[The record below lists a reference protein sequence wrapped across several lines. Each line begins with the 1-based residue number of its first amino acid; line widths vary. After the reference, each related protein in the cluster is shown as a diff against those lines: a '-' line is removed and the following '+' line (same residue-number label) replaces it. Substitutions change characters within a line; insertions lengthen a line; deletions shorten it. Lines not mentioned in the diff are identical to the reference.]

1 MTDTI
6 ATPQPAEP
14 RDPLT
19 LLQGELNF
27 DTLEAFRTAAFRSI
41 STVESLQDWLHNPQ
55 ATGTARSLVLWAM
68 GRHTDALPGLEA
80 EKGNPAIA
88 DCLARSYAALG
99 RVEDAKNVLGLRES
113 DPRQAFTWLQAV
125 ETELDVETLKNE
137 FQRCQSALRPT
148 DRAYVEGRIRELE
161 HDSEGA
167 IACYDQV
174 LGLEPNHKQALFR
187 LAINVDLRG
196 EDDEARELYE
206 RALMAPPV
214 NSACVINLGILYED
228 MGNYRRAMQCFDLA
242 LHANPDD
249 VRARMYR
256 RDAAAALNMYY
267 DEDQERR
274 DDKRNKLLR
283 TPINDFELSVRSRNC
298 LAKMNIRTLG
308 DLVKKTEAELLSYKN
323 FGETSLT
330 EIKEILKNKGLHLG
344 MTSDE
349 LMSRELGESIEPVAS
364 PEEMPDPHSPDPV
377 RRPITELDLSVRSRR
392 IVDLLKIRTIG
403 DLSNKTEAE
412 LLACPNFGQTSLN
425 EIKTKLD
432 EFGLSLRG

>member
-1 MTDTI
+1 M
-6 ATPQPAEP
+6 EP
-14 RDPLT
+14 PDPLS
-19 LLQGELNF
+19 LLRGDLNF
-27 DTLEAFRTAAFRSI
+27 ELLTDFRNRAFRSI
-41 STVESLQDWLHNPQ
+41 RTVEHLRDWLSGPE
-55 ATGTARSLVLWAM
+55 ASGTARSVVLWAL
-68 GRHTDALPGLEA
+68 GRHEDAIEGLA
-80 EKGNPAIA
+80 ELRSNPAVA
-88 DCLARSYAALG
+88 DCLARSYTALG
-99 RVEDAKNVLGLRES
+99 RIDEVEKVLTLRLT
-113 DPRQAFTWLQAV
+113 DPRQAFTWLLAV
-125 ETELDVETLKNE
+125 ESLQDAERLQQEYDRCKDILK
-137 FQRCQSALRPT
+137 QV
-148 DRAYVEGRIRELE
+148 DRLYMDGRIRELR
-161 HDSEGA
+161 HNSEGA
-167 IACYDQV
+167 IACYDEV
-174 LGLEPNHKQALFR
+174 LGLEPDHKQALFR

-196 EDDEARELYE
+196 EDEEARELYE
-206 RALMAPPV
+206 RSLMSPPV

-228 MGNYRRAMQCFDLA
+228 IGNYRRAMQCFDLA
-242 LHANPDD
+242 LQANPDD
-249 VRARMYR
+249 ARARLYR

-298 LAKMNIRTLG
+298 LAKMNLRTLG

-349 LMSRELGESIEPVAS
+349 LMNREIGETLEPTVS
-364 PEEMPDPHSPDPV
+364 PEEQPDPQSPDPL
-377 RRPITELDLSVRSRR
+377 RRPISELDLSVRSRR

-403 DLSNKTEAE
+403 DLSSKTEGE

-432 EFGLSLRG
+432 ELGLALRG